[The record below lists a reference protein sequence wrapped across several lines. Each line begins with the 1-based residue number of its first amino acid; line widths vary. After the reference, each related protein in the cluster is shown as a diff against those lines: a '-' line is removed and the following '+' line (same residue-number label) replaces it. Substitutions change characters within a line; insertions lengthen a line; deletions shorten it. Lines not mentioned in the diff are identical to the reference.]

1 MKSDTPSSK
10 TDQTPPQPRKPYSTP
25 RLVQYGDIREITRNL
40 GGTLGMNDG
49 GGGKDK
55 TG

>member
-1 MKSDTPSSK
+1 MQSDTPSSK
-10 TDQTPPQPRKPYSTP
+10 TDQTQEPRKPYTSP
-25 RLVQYGDIREITRNL
+25 RLVEYGDIREITRAL